1 MKLESIKRLESP
13 INTCSNSNSSF
24 EEGRVIEGES
34 QLPFGSYL
42 GYPSRRFVKMIARVW
57 RGIGVTEKANGYVD
71 RLQRAVLP
79 ELYQMDGFRGAYLL
93 RRNLDEGVEFTVQ
106 TFWESM
112 DAIRKFAG
120 ENVEAAV
127 AGVRLLTRGI
137 SRYRTYFPT
146 LNLIVPE

>member
-1 MKLESIKRLESP
+1 
-13 INTCSNSNSSF
+13 
-24 EEGRVIEGES
+24 
-34 QLPFGSYL
+34 
-42 GYPSRRFVKMIARVW
+42 MIARVW

>member
-1 MKLESIKRLESP
+1 
-13 INTCSNSNSSF
+13 
-24 EEGRVIEGES
+24 
-34 QLPFGSYL
+34 
-42 GYPSRRFVKMIARVW
+42 
-57 RGIGVTEKANGYVD
+57 
-71 RLQRAVLP
+71 
-79 ELYQMDGFRGAYLL
+79 
-93 RRNLDEGVEFTVQ
+93 
-106 TFWESM
+106 M